1 MTINCDFFLSL
12 PAGKLY
18 WTEDKRGETFDLI
31 TVYLI
36 LLKMESGWLLQI
48 CYSYDSLL
56 WIFFLEKKKN
66 ASMQFPCSPSMF
78 PFFFFL
84 SDPH

>member
-1 MTINCDFFLSL
+1 MTINCNFFLSL
-12 PAGKLY
+12 PAGKSY

-31 TVYLI
+31 TVYLV

-56 WIFFLEKKKN
+56 WIFFLEKKKMLLCN
-66 ASMQFPCSPSMF
+66 SNVLLLCFL
-78 PFFFFL
+78 FFFL
-84 SDPH
+84 FI